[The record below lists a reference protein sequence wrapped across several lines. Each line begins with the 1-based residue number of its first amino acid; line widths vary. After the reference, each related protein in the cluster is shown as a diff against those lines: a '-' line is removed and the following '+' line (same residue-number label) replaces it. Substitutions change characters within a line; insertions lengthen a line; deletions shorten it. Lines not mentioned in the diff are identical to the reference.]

1 MLDQGPVG
9 RHLLRAKVAAI
20 KVVVAAPLQTRGVDR
35 GTNAKACAH
44 SLSLTWAIL

>member
-9 RHLLRAKVAAI
+9 PQLLRAKVAAI
-20 KVVVAAPLQTRGVDR
+20 KVVAAPLQTRGVDR